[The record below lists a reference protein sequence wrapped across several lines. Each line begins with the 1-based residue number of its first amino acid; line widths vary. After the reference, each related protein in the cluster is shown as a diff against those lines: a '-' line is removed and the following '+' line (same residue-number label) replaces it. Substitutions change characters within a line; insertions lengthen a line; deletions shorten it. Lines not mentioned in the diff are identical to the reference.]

1 MTKIGFL
8 LANLEAWSV
17 TVVFVVT
24 SLRVAAVVIGGV
36 VPLKISQKK
45 HRVS

>member
-8 LANLEAWSV
+8 LAILEACLV

-24 SLRVAAVVIGGV
+24 SLRVVAVVISGV
-36 VPLKISQKK
+36 VPKKISQKK